1 MPVMTYD
8 GFPFV
13 SLWWTQPAGVLIG
26 SVSTTEVLLA
36 AQGGQHVVVIRF
48 FRGESLSS
56 LSVSHV
62 VRWTNGSV
70 SLLVLQPGLS

>member
-13 SLWWTQPAGVLIG
+13 SLWWTQRVCVLIG
-26 SVSTTEVLLA
+26 FVWTTEVWIA
-36 AQGGQHVVVIRF
+36 CTGGQNVVVIV
-48 FRGESLSS
+48 FRGESSYS
-56 LSVSHV
+56 MSVSHTV
-62 VRWTNGSV
+62 HWTNGSV